1 MSNHKANKEVVI
13 GYITYD
19 LSEKFY
25 PGSVVPLQITK
36 VVATGRNQ
44 DLIVEKLDGEISHK
58 MPIGDVVG
66 NNGVS
71 VAGAMRI
78 LQHISGDFITDEEQR
93 LSADVDADGELT
105 QIDAQQ
111 ILDYATGK
119 RSTFLAVVAKD
130 LTNGVLKSEYSTT
143 IEARHG
149 RAPYQFKRK
158 TGSIPSGLKL
168 NEETGELT
176 GVPTRAGEYKFDIE
190 VTDAVGNKA
199 VRTFTLNII
208 DSNIASVETIAPI
221 NVKRGETPNLPTQ
234 VTVTYKD
241 KTKGVENV
249 TWEPVDTSI
258 LRTVTAKGTIG
269 DTGFTVKATV
279 NVVNENYI
287 QNIKVGY
294 FEMLN
299 VHTIVVDTTPDVY
312 AVTVNN
318 IPAHYEG
325 NDQFSLASASFKAGS
340 SVTLRLYDKYGNLL
354 ETKVQKLEVN

>member
-1 MSNHKANKEVVI
+1 M
-13 GYITYD
+13 
-19 LSEKFY
+19 EK
-25 PGSVVPLQITK
+25 S
-36 VVATGRNQ
+36 
-44 DLIVEKLDGEISHK
+44 LIKCL
-58 MPIGDVVG
+58 IGDVVG
-66 NNGVS
+66 NNGAS

-78 LQHISGDFITDEEQR
+78 LQHINGDFITDEEQR

-111 ILDYATGK
+111 ILDYVTGK

-208 DSNIASVETIAPI
+208 DSNIISVETIAPI
-221 NVKRGETPNLPTQ
+221 NVKLGETPNLPTQ

-269 DTGFTVKATV
+269 NTGFTVNATV
-279 NVVNENYI
+279 NVVNKNYI
-287 QNIKVGY
+287 HNIKIGY

-312 AVTVNN
+312 TVTVND